1 MGISLLDNS
10 LSVEVYFEKTD
21 ADLDDNI
28 CLCITE
34 SCPEDEKLF
43 RAQKTHIFL
52 TVKEAGTLDQA
63 LVDAVDS
70 SKDG

>member
-34 SCPEDEKLF
+34 SCPEDENCFGHKK
-43 RAQKTHIFL
+43 RI
-52 TVKEAGTLDQA
+52 
-63 LVDAVDS
+63 S
-70 SKDG
+70 SLP